1 MKNQILILLVLVSS
15 AFSSQDCKH
24 NLDTPLRDIDQTS
37 SGDFVFI
44 SEDFKI
50 TKVDSNFDTIWHNN
64 HMDTA
69 NNYLSQ
75 IHPTFDGGF
84 IGTGSSP
91 AGNLFKLNNFGDTVW
106 TNQFQIFSGP
116 FGGFGITNMIQTA
129 DSGYAFL
136 AIYGHMSFY
145 SMLVKMNRFGDTLWK
160 KMNLLSATNTW
171 DSQAKTLHET
181 DNGDL
186 IISGLVNVSFPT
198 YSQYSYIYKLNS
210 NGDSIWAKTYDDFQF
225 NSVTIDD
232 SENLIISGGK
242 YDNSNIIEPRIIK
255 ANSLGDTLWTKPFQV
270 DALKYGL
277 IANDGGYVFGG
288 RKDSSSYLLK
298 TNTNGDSLWSRVF
311 LEDTSIKEVKTIFK
325 LNNNGFLLLGNEA
338 TSFTFGPTQM
348 DYRIKVDSLGYCL
361 GQNTTNF
368 NNITNKHSFSIFPNP
383 TQNQVTVK
391 GIKKTF
397 RANLFDI
404 VGNRLLTTETN
415 IISLENYPNGIY
427 FLQISNEGRIEDF
440 KIIKQ

>member
-1 MKNQILILLVLVSS
+1 
-15 AFSSQDCKH
+15 
-24 NLDTPLRDIDQTS
+24 
-37 SGDFVFI
+37 
-44 SEDFKI
+44 
-50 TKVDSNFDTIWHNN
+50 
-64 HMDTA
+64 
-69 NNYLSQ
+69 
-75 IHPTFDGGF
+75 
-84 IGTGSSP
+84 
-91 AGNLFKLNNFGDTVW
+91 
-106 TNQFQIFSGP
+106 
-116 FGGFGITNMIQTA
+116 
-129 DSGYAFL
+129 
-136 AIYGHMSFY
+136 
-145 SMLVKMNRFGDTLWK
+145 
-160 KMNLLSATNTW
+160 
-171 DSQAKTLHET
+171 
-181 DNGDL
+181 
-186 IISGLVNVSFPT
+186 
-198 YSQYSYIYKLNS
+198 
-210 NGDSIWAKTYDDFQF
+210 
-225 NSVTIDD
+225 
-232 SENLIISGGK
+232 
-242 YDNSNIIEPRIIK
+242 
-255 ANSLGDTLWTKPFQV
+255 LWTKPFQV